1 MKSRL
6 QSLLSTACASV
17 AAVFPR
23 EPQLKLLMLVT
34 SVSALALAIGIYH
47 SLPPQIEYS
56 FEFHGPG
63 MHWRTT
69 W

>member
-1 MKSRL
+1 MMSRL
-6 QSLLSTACASV
+6 QPVWSTACASV

-23 EPQLKLLMLVT
+23 EPQLKLLMLV
-34 SVSALALAIGIYH
+34 VSACSLALAIWLYH
-47 SLPPQIEYS
+47 SLPQMEFS